1 MSLSAFKGQQTSRQ
15 TSPFKRSRHQQL
27 LQSPDMMRIRRRPDN
42 DRRVPNDKRRPSKLA
57 PPMRVLFTS
66 EGAKER
72 RSEGANERTTR
83 ATERPTNTMNDDDD
97 ETQRRLTYDRLR
109 YQFQRTT
116 TDCDTNKL
124 RHRLFSRNYERQ
136 ISNAATCFTHLCM
149 VNNPTT
155 WPCIIVGRA
164 PRFGNSTR
172 WAVDSD
178 TFFCLSCRQLA
189 LTDAYDVAFG

>member
-1 MSLSAFKGQQTSRQ
+1 M
-15 TSPFKRSRHQQL
+15 
-27 LQSPDMMRIRRRPDN
+27 N
-42 DRRVPNDKRRPSKLA
+42 D
-57 PPMRVLFTS
+57 
-66 EGAKER
+66 
-72 RSEGANERTTR
+72 
-83 ATERPTNTMNDDDD
+83 DDDD

-155 WPCIIVGRA
+155 WHCIIVGRA

>member
-1 MSLSAFKGQQTSRQ
+1 MSLSAFQGQQTSRQ

-66 EGAKER
+66 E
-72 RSEGANERTTR
+72 RTTR
-83 ATERPTNTMNDDDD
+83 STERPTNTMNDDDDDDDDDD

-155 WPCIIVGRA
+155 WHCIIV
-164 PRFGNSTR
+164 
-172 WAVDSD
+172 
-178 TFFCLSCRQLA
+178 
-189 LTDAYDVAFG
+189 AFG

>member
-1 MSLSAFKGQQTSRQ
+1 MSLSAFQGQQTSRQ

-42 DRRVPNDKRRPSKLA
+42 DRRVPNGKRRPSKLA
-57 PPMRVLFTS
+57 PPMR
-66 EGAKER
+66 
-72 RSEGANERTTR
+72 
-83 ATERPTNTMNDDDD
+83 
-97 ETQRRLTYDRLR
+97 RRLTYDRLR

-155 WPCIIVGRA
+155 WHCIIVGRA

-178 TFFCLSCRQLA
+178 MFFCLSCRQLA

>member
-1 MSLSAFKGQQTSRQ
+1 MALQMHLSRAFSHVLVSLPRSTDLTPDIALQAFATPATS
-15 TSPFKRSRHQQL
+15 TITRH
-27 LQSPDMMRIRRRPDN
+27 DAHTTKTDN

-66 EGAKER
+66 E
-72 RSEGANERTTR
+72 RTTR
-83 ATERPTNTMNDDDD
+83 ATERPTNTMNDDDDDD

-155 WPCIIVGRA
+155 WHCIIVGRA

-172 WAVDSD
+172 WAVDSLPLLMP
-178 TFFCLSCRQLA
+178 TM
-189 LTDAYDVAFG
+189 

>member
-1 MSLSAFKGQQTSRQ
+1 MSLSAFQGQQTSRQ

-42 DRRVPNDKRRPSKLA
+42 DRRVPNDKRRPSKLE
-57 PPMRVLFTS
+57 PPMRVLFT
-66 EGAKER
+66 
-72 RSEGANERTTR
+72 NERTNDESDR

-97 ETQRRLTYDRLR
+97 DDNETQRRLTYDRLR

-155 WPCIIVGRA
+155 WHCIIVGRV

-172 WAVDSD
+172 WAIDGD
-178 TFFCLSCRQLA
+178 TFFCLSCRQPSLPS
-189 LTDAYDVAFG
+189 LMPTM

>member
-1 MSLSAFKGQQTSRQ
+1 MSLSAFQGQQTSRQ

-66 EGAKER
+66 E
-72 RSEGANERTTR
+72 RTTR
-83 ATERPTNTMNDDDD
+83 ATERPTNTMDDDDDDDD

-155 WPCIIVGRA
+155 WHCIIVGRA